1 MKEKYLYI
9 DKEAIATLAMLK
21 EGLFA
26 PVVALM
32 DEKTSREVDQTKVY
46 QGKSFPFSFV
56 LAPSGKRN
64 EEILKSAKKGETIKF
79 VCDGGVVGEI
89 VVDEIFKICKDQRIK
104 NIYGTSNPEH
114 LGVKD
119 TYKRLGNYAICG
131 NFNLKFPDIK
141 EHKAQIQEAIEK
153 TGAKK
158 VSCMMLSGKPFHRV
172 HERIIRSGL
181 VKCDLMV
188 LFILKPYTDDFISFE
203 TRYKTLEYFIEH
215 YLPKSRV
222 LLIPLENTYIF
233 GGFNEMLLNAIVAK
247 NYGADRIIIGQNHAG
262 LGAFY
267 DKDGL
272 SSIIDTLSGLNI
284 DIDVM
289 SEFVY
294 CNECKTLVSTSS
306 CPHGSHHHIKYH
318 SPSILEIFEL
328 GMLPPAIFMRKEISS
343 MILSSLFP
351 ERAPKLKRIHQNLSP
366 SSGLLDDFETTNF
379 YVSLMKLHQT
389 TSLN

>member
-9 DKEAIATLAMLK
+9 DKEAVATLAMLK

-26 PVVALM
+26 PVVSLM
-32 DEKTSREVDQTKVY
+32 DEKTAREVDQTKVY
-46 QGKSFPFSFV
+46 KGKSFPFSFV

-64 EEILKSAKKGETIKF
+64 EEILKGAKKGETIKF
-79 VCDGGVVGEI
+79 VCDGEVIGDI
-89 VVDEIFKICKDQRIK
+89 VVNEVFKICKDQRIK
-104 NIYGTSNPEH
+104 NIYGTNNPEH
-114 LGVKD
+114 VGVKD
-119 TYKRLGNYAICG
+119 TYKRLGSYAICG
-131 NFNLKFPDIK
+131 DFNLKFKDIK
-141 EHKAQIQEAIEK
+141 EHKSQIDQAIEK

-181 VKCDLMV
+181 VKCDLMI

-267 DKDGL
+267 DRDGL
-272 SSIIDTLSGLNI
+272 SSIIDTLNGVDI
-284 DIDVM
+284 DIEVM

-294 CNECKTLVSTSS
+294 CDQCKTLVSTSS

-343 MILSSLFP
+343 IILSSLFP
-351 ERAPKLKRIHQNLSP
+351 NRTEKLKRIHQNLSP
-366 SSGLLDDFETTNF
+366 SSGLIDDFEETNF

>member
-9 DKEAIATLAMLK
+9 DKEAVATLGMLK

-26 PVVALM
+26 PVMSLM
-32 DEKTSREVDQTKVY
+32 DEKTAREVDKTKVY
-46 QGKSFPFSFV
+46 GGKSFPFSFV
-56 LAPSGKRN
+56 LAPSGKKN
-64 EEILKSAKKGETIKF
+64 EEVLKHAKHGENIKL
-79 VCDGGVVGEI
+79 VCDKEVIGDITVNEV
-89 VVDEIFKICKDQRIK
+89 FKICKDQRIK
-104 NIYGTSNPEH
+104 NIYGTNNPEH
-114 LGVKD
+114 QGVKD
-119 TYKRLGNYAICG
+119 TYRRLGNYAICG
-131 NFNLKFPDIK
+131 DFNLKFEDIK
-141 EHKAQIQEAIEK
+141 EHKAQIKEAIEK

-203 TRYKTLEYFIEH
+203 TRYKCLEYFIEH

-247 NYGADRIIIGQNHAG
+247 NYGADKIIIGQNHAG
-262 LGAFY
+262 LGAFF
-267 DKDGL
+267 DRDGL
-272 SSIIDTLSGLNI
+272 SSIIDTLSGVDI
-284 DIDVM
+284 DIEVM

-294 CNECKTLVSTSS
+294 CDQCKTLVSTSS

-318 SPSILEIFEL
+318 SPSLLELFEL
-328 GMLPPAIFMRKEISS
+328 GMIPPAIFMRKEISS
-343 MILSSLFP
+343 IILSALFP
-351 ERAPKLKRIHQNLSP
+351 NRTEKLKRIHQNLSP

>member
-9 DKEAIATLAMLK
+9 DKEAVATLGMLK

-26 PVVALM
+26 PVMSLM
-32 DEKTSREVDQTKVY
+32 DEKTAREVDQTKVY

-56 LAPSGKRN
+56 LAPSGKTN
-64 EEILKSAKKGETIKF
+64 EQVLKSAKHGENIKL
-79 VCDGGVVGEI
+79 VCDKEVIGDITVNEV
-89 VVDEIFKICKDQRIK
+89 FKICKDQRIK
-104 NIYGTSNPEH
+104 NIYGTNNPEH
-114 LGVKD
+114 QGVKD
-119 TYKRLGNYAICG
+119 TYRRLGNYAICG
-131 NFNLKFPDIK
+131 EFNLKFEDIK
-141 EHKAQIQEAIEK
+141 EHKAQIKEAIEK

-203 TRYKTLEYFIEH
+203 TRYKCLEYFIEH

-247 NYGADRIIIGQNHAG
+247 NYGADKIIIGQNHAG
-262 LGAFY
+262 LGAFF
-267 DKDGL
+267 DRDGL
-272 SSIIDTLSGLNI
+272 SSIIDTLSGVDI
-284 DIDVM
+284 DIEVM

-294 CNECKTLVSTSS
+294 CDQCKTLVSTSS

-318 SPSILEIFEL
+318 SPSLLELFEL
-328 GMLPPAIFMRKEISS
+328 GMIPPAIFMRKEISS
-343 MILSSLFP
+343 IILSALYP
-351 ERAPKLKRIHQNLSP
+351 QRAEKLKRIHQNLSP

>member
-9 DKEAIATLAMLK
+9 DKEAVATLAMLK

-26 PVVALM
+26 PVMSLM
-32 DEKTSREVDQTKVY
+32 DEKTAREVDQTKVY
-46 QGKSFPFSFV
+46 KGKSFPFSFV

-64 EEILKSAKKGETIKF
+64 EEVLKSAKEGEHIKF
-79 VCDGGVVGEI
+79 VCDKEVVGEI
-89 VVDEIFKICKDQRIK
+89 IVDEVFKICKDQRIR
-104 NIYGTSNPEH
+104 NIYGTNNPEH
-114 LGVKD
+114 QGVKD
-119 TYKRLGNYAICG
+119 TYRRLGSYAICG
-131 NFNLKFPDIK
+131 EFNLKFEDIK
-141 EHKAQIQEAIEK
+141 EHKAQIKEAIEK

-203 TRYKTLEYFIEH
+203 TRYKCLEYFIEH

-247 NYGADRIIIGQNHAG
+247 NYGSDRIIIGQNHAG

-267 DKDGL
+267 DRDGL
-272 SSIIDTLSGLNI
+272 SSILDTLSGVDI
-284 DIDVM
+284 DIEIM

-294 CNECKTLVSTSS
+294 CDQCKTLVSTSS

-318 SPSILEIFEL
+318 SPSILEIFEM

-343 MILSSLFP
+343 IILSSLFP
-351 ERAPKLKRIHQNLSP
+351 QRAPKLQRIHQNLSP
-366 SSGLLDDFETTNF
+366 SSGLLDDFKTTDF